1 MFLKRGVRQLDCP
14 RRSFSEILKSEM
26 WDYQKM
32 KGGSAKSGAGQNI
45 GGDSAHIFAYNFQA
59 SCIVLYWVGTNCVGL
74 VENIRLYILA
84 YIGTI

>member
-1 MFLKRGVRQLDCP
+1 MFLKRAVRQLDCP

-45 GGDSAHIFAYNFQA
+45 GVTPPTFLLITSKRAA
-59 SCIVLYWVGTNCVGL
+59 SCCIGL
-74 VENIRLYILA
+74 AQTV
-84 YIGTI
+84 